1 MEAVP
6 AVSSGV
12 EKNTPN
18 SSYQS
23 RSADEHDSSPEQM
36 LETEKRCNV
45 SAPGIGRLLNLPNP
59 SCPSSSF
66 SISKGRCPRGIGRLF
81 TDRWYPLRKPPI
93 FDLSPMGMS
102 PMGRRIA
109 IRDRSKDRNKEQI
122 KC

>member
-36 LETEKRCNV
+36 LETEKRCNMRV
-45 SAPGIGRLLNLPNP
+45 SLGLNPISHELKKNRSGAGR
-59 SCPSSSF
+59 
-66 SISKGRCPRGIGRLF
+66 
-81 TDRWYPLRKPPI
+81 
-93 FDLSPMGMS
+93 
-102 PMGRRIA
+102 
-109 IRDRSKDRNKEQI
+109 
-122 KC
+122 

>member
-36 LETEKRCNV
+36 LETEKRCNMRV
-45 SAPGIGRLLNLPNP
+45 SDLL
-59 SCPSSSF
+59 CGSSSGF
-66 SISKGRCPRGIGRLF
+66 AQRNRGRRRRTKNDWARSPFLL
-81 TDRWYPLRKPPI
+81 TLP
-93 FDLSPMGMS
+93 LSPPLIS
-102 PMGRRIA
+102 PWLVRFGHYA
-109 IRDRSKDRNKEQI
+109 KT
-122 KC
+122 